1 MPREPVPF
9 VIPISC
15 SSVLFARTLRRT
27 LMVAWGLALLGWTSA
42 AAAQGTP
49 AADSALLGA
58 LRRANPEL
66 AARRAALEAAQ
77 AGVRGTGFAGPLR
90 LSAEAEEIPDGLN
103 LPGAGSLRVEVERE
117 FLSPGRRAAQRAL
130 AGTDVRAAEAALRA
144 TEQRLLAEANRA
156 VVRAAGAG
164 LVARRLAAE
173 DSLLVGAEDALR
185 ARFSVGEAR
194 YVDVLR
200 LRTERLRI
208 AGERAEALASAAAG
222 RRALQTLLTPADAPA
237 PDTLLDRL
245 VRSSLDPLAG
255 DTLPAPPDPDSLLA
269 RSGAAAL
276 VEATVERA
284 RAARALLAADQRPR
298 LSASLGLQKF
308 EGDRGAL
315 FGPTLGGSVTL
326 PSTARQGNRAALAA
340 GDARVAAAEAERTA
354 TLATLRGTLLAARE
368 RYEAARARLALFD
381 AALLRGARQEREA
394 ALAAYSAGD
403 LSLLELLDFERAL
416 SRAEIQRVQARVDAA
431 DALAD
436 LYSAAAAAGGF
447 ETPLFPASTDD
458 DR

>member
-1 MPREPVPF
+1 MPF
-9 VIPISC
+9 VISNWW
-15 SSVLFARTLRRT
+15 SSVLSARKRRRA
-27 LMVAWGLALLGWTSA
+27 LMLAYGLALLGWPA
-42 AAAQGTP
+42 VAAAQGVP

-117 FLSPGRRAAQRAL
+117 FLSPGRRNAQRAL
-130 AGTDVRAAEAALRA
+130 AGTDVRAAEATLRA

-156 VVRAAGAG
+156 LVRAAGAG

-173 DSLLVGAEDALR
+173 DSLLAGAEDALR

-222 RRALQTLLTPADAPA
+222 RRALQTLLTPAGAPA

-255 DTLPAPPDPDSLLA
+255 DTLPVPPDSDSLLA

-276 VEATVERA
+276 ADAAVERA
-284 RAARALLAADQRPR
+284 RAARVLLAADQRPR
-298 LSASLGLQKF
+298 LSASVGLQKF
-308 EGDRGAL
+308 EGDGGAV

-340 GDARVAAAEAERTA
+340 ADARVAAAEAERAA

-436 LYSAAAAAGGF
+436 LYSAAASAAA
-447 ETPLFPASTDD
+447 ETPPLSATTDD

>member
-1 MPREPVPF
+1 MLF
-9 VIPISC
+9 VIPNSC
-15 SSVLFARTLRRT
+15 SSVPFARTRRRT
-27 LMVAWGLALLGWTSA
+27 LIVTWGLALLGCPTV
-42 AAAQGTP
+42 AAAQGAP

-58 LRRANPEL
+58 LRRANAEL

-117 FLSPGRRAAQRAL
+117 FLSPGRRNAQRAL
-130 AGTDVRAAEAALRA
+130 AGTDVRAAEASLRA

-156 VVRAAGAG
+156 LVRAAGAS

-173 DSLLVGAEDALR
+173 DSLLAAAEDALR

-208 AGERAEALASAAAG
+208 AGERAEALAAAAAG
-222 RRALQTLLTPADAPA
+222 RRALQTLLTPAGAPA
-237 PDTLLDRL
+237 PETLLDRL
-245 VRSSLDPLAG
+245 VRSSLAPLAG

-276 VEATVERA
+276 ADAAVERA

-298 LSASLGLQKF
+298 LSAAVGVQKF
-308 EGDRGAL
+308 EGENGAV

-340 GDARVAAAEAERTA
+340 ADARVAAAEAERAA

-368 RYEAARARLALFD
+368 RYDAARARLALFD
-381 AALLRGARQEREA
+381 AALLRGVRQEREA

-436 LYSAAAAAGGF
+436 LYSAAAAAAGA
-447 ETPLFPASTDD
+447 ETSPLSAATDN

>member
-1 MPREPVPF
+1 MPF
-9 VIPISC
+9 VIPNSC
-15 SSVLFARTLRRT
+15 SSVPAVRARRRM
-27 LMVAWGLALLGWTSA
+27 LMLAWALALLGWPAT

-77 AGVRGTGFAGPLR
+77 ADVRGTGFAGPLR

-117 FLSPGRRAAQRAL
+117 FLSPGRRNAQRTL
-130 AGTDVRAAEAALRA
+130 AGTDVRASGAALQA

-156 VVRAAGAG
+156 LVRAAGAG

-173 DSLLVGAEDALR
+173 DSLLAGAEDALR

-222 RRALQTLLTPADAPA
+222 RRALQTLLTPAGAPA

-255 DTLPAPPDPDSLLA
+255 DTLPVPPDPDSLLA

-276 VEATVERA
+276 ADAAVERA
-284 RAARALLAADQRPR
+284 RAARSLLAADQRPR
-298 LSASLGLQKF
+298 LTASVGLQKF
-308 EGDRGAL
+308 EGENGAV

-340 GDARVAAAEAERTA
+340 ADGRVAAAEAERAA

-416 SRAEIQRVQARVDAA
+416 SRAEIQRVEARVDAA

-436 LYSAAAAAGGF
+436 LYSAAAFAAGA
-447 ETPLFPASTDD
+447 ETPPLSATIDN